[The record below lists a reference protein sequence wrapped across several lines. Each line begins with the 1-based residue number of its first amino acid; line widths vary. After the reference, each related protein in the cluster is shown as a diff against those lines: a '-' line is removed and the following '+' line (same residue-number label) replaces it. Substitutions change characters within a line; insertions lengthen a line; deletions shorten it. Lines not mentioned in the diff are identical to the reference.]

1 MRLAVRFALSA
12 AGRRQYALRLNFS
25 FSAPTFIVMNAR
37 ATAVQGFER
46 ATIGAT
52 DGEAEWLKRA
62 RELVSD
68 LYERSP
74 LIYWTDFLL
83 SIGGAWGLA
92 VVYYLARPW
101 SLVQI
106 AAFLLSAVLFLRA
119 GTFMHELVHLPRRQI
134 AWFGCA
140 WNLLQGIPLLMPW
153 ILYRNH
159 ADHHSARHFGTP
171 ADAEYLPLASSPP
184 RETIK
189 YLAQI
194 PVMPL
199 FMLVRFGILAPLS
212 AFHLGLREWVL
223 TAASAAVVNPYYRK
237 RFPRQDERHLM
248 IVEALCFGFLCMIA
262 ALVIAGTITGM
273 HLLKAY
279 LLLAFALALN
289 WVRTLAAHGFG
300 NRGDRMTYV
309 EQMSDSIN
317 ITGQTWLTMFLF
329 PVGLRYHAL
338 HHLFPALPYHN
349 LGTAHRRL
357 TEQLPPD
364 APYHATGRASYFA
377 VIAGL
382 WRAARRTAR
391 EDSAMPRW
399 HPEPRRS

>member
-1 MRLAVRFALSA
+1 MIGKILNF
-12 AGRRQYALRLNFS
+12 RLNFIHV
-25 FSAPTFIVMNAR
+25 SARSRAFEKFEPEVAAAR
-37 ATAVQGFER
+37 A
-46 ATIGAT
+46 
-52 DGEAEWLKRA
+52 GEADWLPHA
-62 RELVSD
+62 RELVAD

-83 SIGGAWGLA
+83 SIVGAWVQAVIYFLA
-92 VVYYLARPW
+92 PPW
-101 SLVQI
+101 SAVQVV
-106 AAFLLSAVLFLRA
+106 AFVLSAVLFLRA
-119 GTFMHELVHLPRRQI
+119 GTFMHELVHSRHGQMP
-134 AWFGCA
+134 WFGRA

-153 ILYRNH
+153 IMYRNH
-159 ADHHSARHFGTP
+159 ADHHSTRNFGTP
-171 ADAEYLPLASSPP
+171 ADAEYLPLASSPA
-184 RETIK
+184 RETVK
-189 YLAQI
+189 FLAQI

-199 FMLVRFGILAPLS
+199 FMVVRFGVLGPLS

-237 RFPRQDERHLM
+237 RFPRQDEKHLM
-248 IVEALCFGFLCMIA
+248 IVEALCFAYLCMIA
-262 ALVIAGTITGM
+262 ALVVAGAVTGM

-279 LLLAFALALN
+279 LLLMFAMALN
-289 WVRTLAAHGFG
+289 WARTLAAHGFG

-317 ITGQTWLTMFLF
+317 ITGQTWLTIFLF

-349 LGTAHRRL
+349 LGRAHRRL
-357 TEQLPPD
+357 TEKLPPD
-364 APYHATGRASYFA
+364 APYHKAARANYFA

-399 HPEPRRS
+399 HPEPRRT

>member
-1 MRLAVRFALSA
+1 MHARPAVVQSFEPV
-12 AGRRQYALRLNFS
+12 AG
-25 FSAPTFIVMNAR
+25 T
-37 ATAVQGFER
+37 ATG
-46 ATIGAT
+46 G
-52 DGEAEWLKRA
+52 GAEWLQRA
-62 RELVSD
+62 RELVGD

-92 VVYYLARPW
+92 AVYFLAPPW
-101 SLVQI
+101 SLLQA
-106 AAFLLSAVLFLRA
+106 AAFVLSAMLFLRA
-119 GTFMHELVHLPRRQI
+119 GTFMHELVHLPRRQM
-134 AWFGCA
+134 AWFGRA

-159 ADHHSARHFGTP
+159 ADHHNTRLFGTP
-171 ADAEYLPLASSPP
+171 ADAEYIPLASSPL
-184 RETIK
+184 RETVK

-199 FMLVRFGILAPLS
+199 FMIVRFGILGPLS
-212 AFHLGLREWVL
+212 AFHIGLREWVL

-248 IVEALCFGFLCMIA
+248 IMEALCFGYLCIIA
-262 ALVIAGTITGM
+262 ALVYAGAITGT

-289 WVRTLAAHGFG
+289 WVRTLASHGFG
-300 NRGDRMTYV
+300 NRGDRMTYI

-317 ITGQTWLTMFLF
+317 ITGQTWLTAFLF

-349 LGTAHRRL
+349 LGIAHRRL
-357 TEQLPPD
+357 SEHLPPD
-364 APYHATGRASYFA
+364 APYHATGRTNYFA
-377 VIAGL
+377 VIADL

-399 HPEPRRS
+399 HPEPRRT